1 MKDTKRLAV
10 DTIITI
16 GVFAVLYVWTDE
28 FVQLL
33 KIMCN

>member
-10 DTIITI
+10 DALITL
-16 GVFAVLYVWTDE
+16 GAFAVLYVWTDE

-33 KIMCN
+33 KIICN